1 MQTLHISDEAA
12 SQLTTLAAAEHVSAT
27 ELMEQL
33 IKKRSDDASRKKGL
47 QAFFQSYQKDL
58 TGFQFDRDEANAR

>member
-1 MQTLHISDEAA
+1 MQTLKISDEAA
-12 SQLTTLAAAEHVSAT
+12 SQLNDLAADEHVSSS

-33 IKKRSDDASRKKGL
+33 IKAKAAEASRKKGL
-47 QAFFQSYQKDL
+47 HAFFEPYRKDM